1 MNVPTAEEVGMR
13 QLSPIE
19 REKAKLLKL
28 ARTLIRAKHSAAAD
42 DELNEVL
49 PQLELKID
57 KAIQSGKG
65 GDFRKELEALLGG
78 E

>member
-1 MNVPTAEEVGMR
+1 MKPTAEEVGMR

-19 REKAKLLKL
+19 REKAKYLKW
-28 ARTLIRAKHSAAAD
+28 ARTLIRAKHAAAAD

-49 PQLELKID
+49 PELELRID
-57 KAIQSGKG
+57 RAIQTGRTLDMS
-65 GDFRKELEALLGG
+65 KELEALLGG

>member
-1 MNVPTAEEVGMR
+1 MR

-28 ARTLIRAKHSAAAD
+28 ARTLITAKYAAARD
-42 DELNEVL
+42 DELNEKL
-49 PQLELKID
+49 PALELEID
-57 KAIQSGKG
+57 KAIQSGKVY
-65 GDFRKELEALLGG
+65 ELDVRSVLEG

>member
-1 MNVPTAEEVGMR
+1 MR
-13 QLSPIE
+13 KLSPIE

-42 DELNEVL
+42 DELNEEL
-49 PQLELKID
+49 PKLELQID
-57 KAIQSGKG
+57 AAIQSGKVY
-65 GDFRKELEALLGG
+65 ELDVRSVLEG

>member
-1 MNVPTAEEVGMR
+1 MR

-42 DELNEVL
+42 DELNDKL
-49 PQLELKID
+49 PILELAID
-57 KAIQSGKG
+57 KAIQSG
-65 GDFRKELEALLGG
+65 RVYELDVRSVLEG

>member
-1 MNVPTAEEVGMR
+1 MR

-28 ARTLIRAKHSAAAD
+28 ARTIIRARHAAAAD

-49 PQLELKID
+49 PRLEIEID
-57 KAIQSGKG
+57 KAIQAGKVY
-65 GDFRKELEALLGG
+65 ELDVRSVLEG

>member
-1 MNVPTAEEVGMR
+1 MTLTEGGDVR

-42 DELNEVL
+42 DELNEKL
-49 PQLELKID
+49 PLLELQID
-57 KAIQSGKG
+57 KAIQSGKVY
-65 GDFRKELEALLGG
+65 ELDVRSVLESD
-78 E
+78 

>member
-1 MNVPTAEEVGMR
+1 MR

-28 ARTLIRAKHSAAAD
+28 ARTLIRAKHAAAAD
-42 DELNEVL
+42 DELNQVL
-49 PQLELKID
+49 PELEIAID
-57 KAIQSGKG
+57 TAIQSGKSFDMG
-65 GDFRKELEALLGG
+65 KKLEALLGG

>member
-1 MNVPTAEEVGMR
+1 MTLTEGGDVR

-19 REKAKLLKL
+19 REKARILKR
-28 ARTLIRAKHSAAAD
+28 ARAFIRLKHAEAAD

-49 PQLELKID
+49 PRLEMEID
-57 KAIQSGKG
+57 KAIQSGREVTQKQ
-65 GDFRKELEALLGG
+65 LEAFLGG

>member
-1 MNVPTAEEVGMR
+1 MTLTEGGLVR

-42 DELNEVL
+42 DELNEKL
-49 PQLELKID
+49 PKLELAID
-57 KAIQSGKG
+57 AAIQSGKVY
-65 GDFRKELEALLGG
+65 ELDVRSVLEG

>member
-1 MNVPTAEEVGMR
+1 MR

-28 ARTLIRAKHSAAAD
+28 ARTIIGAKHAAARD

-49 PQLELKID
+49 PRLELEID
-57 KAIQSGKG
+57 AAIQAGKVYEL
-65 GDFRKELEALLGG
+65 DVRSVLEA

>member
-1 MNVPTAEEVGMR
+1 MR

-19 REKAKLLKL
+19 REKAKLLKF
-28 ARTLIRAKHSAAAD
+28 ARTVIRAKHSAMAD

-49 PQLELKID
+49 PALELQID
-57 KAIQSGKG
+57 AAIQSGKVYEL
-65 GDFRKELEALLGG
+65 DVRSILEA

>member
-1 MNVPTAEEVGMR
+1 MR

-28 ARTLIRAKHSAAAD
+28 ARILITAKYAAARD
-42 DELNEVL
+42 DELNERL
-49 PQLELKID
+49 PALELEID
-57 KAIQSGKG
+57 KAIQSGKVY
-65 GDFRKELEALLGG
+65 ELDVRSVLEG

>member
-1 MNVPTAEEVGMR
+1 MR

-42 DELNEVL
+42 DELNEKL
-49 PQLELKID
+49 PLLELQID
-57 KAIQSGKG
+57 KAIQSGKVY
-65 GDFRKELEALLGG
+65 ELDIRSVLEG

>member
-1 MNVPTAEEVGMR
+1 MR

-42 DELNEVL
+42 DELNEKL
-49 PQLELKID
+49 PLLELQID
-57 KAIQSGKG
+57 KAIQSGKVY
-65 GDFRKELEALLGG
+65 ELDVRSVLEG

>member
-1 MNVPTAEEVGMR
+1 MTLTEGGDVR

-28 ARTLIRAKHSAAAD
+28 ARTLIRAKHSAEAD
-42 DELNEVL
+42 DELNEKL
-49 PQLELKID
+49 PKLELQID
-57 KAIQSGKG
+57 AAIQSGKVY
-65 GDFRKELEALLGG
+65 ELDVRSVLEG

>member
-1 MNVPTAEEVGMR
+1 MR

-19 REKAKLLKL
+19 RDKARILKR
-28 ARTLIRAKHSAAAD
+28 ARTMIRLKHAEAAD

-49 PQLELKID
+49 PRLEMEID
-57 KAIQSGKG
+57 RAIQSGKG
-65 GDFRKELEALLGG
+65 ISQKQLEALLGG